1 MGVTP
6 LAFAPATPGSR
17 ERLRRAAEQGL
28 FGVVPVLVSV
38 ALVVVVFRLNV
49 VVFDFSSAYYPA
61 VVRMLAGLNPYAASH
76 GQVVGG
82 TAFVNPALSLLL
94 LAPFGVVSAGL
105 AQVVWMLVCIA
116 CVPVTLWALGVRDW
130 RLYGLTLLWSP
141 VFDGWQTGNLTL
153 PLVLMVACV
162 WRYRQRPLVAG
173 LLTAAAISLKPFV
186 WPLALWLLV
195 TRRVRATAWTLAW
208 GLALNLLAWA
218 LVGMREV
225 PVYLKL
231 SSQVTA
237 ALWRGGYG
245 VLAVCGALGLGR
257 DAGELVLVLAA
268 AAAGAAVLRLGL
280 GRRDPEALAASILLM
295 LIASPLVWNHY
306 FSLLLVPMALA
317 RPRLSLAWGVG
328 VLMWPLPPRL
338 PISGWE
344 QAIAWT
350 ATAAVVWVALGG
362 NERLARVLE

>member
-1 MGVTP
+1 MD
-6 LAFAPATPGSR
+6 ATPVGPPPVSPTGRGSLA
-17 ERLRRAAEQGL
+17 RLAEVGVFGFVPLVFCLAWAVVLFRAHMT
-28 FGVVPVLVSV
+28 VV
-38 ALVVVVFRLNV
+38 
-49 VVFDFSSAYYPA
+49 DFQSAYYPA
-61 VVRMLAGLNPYAASH
+61 AVRLLAGHSPYAATSL
-76 GQVVGG
+76 QVVDGG
-82 TAFVNPALSLLL
+82 AFVNPALTA
-94 LAPFGVVSAGL
+94 LAFVPLGLVSGGS
-105 AQVVWMLVCIA
+105 AQVIWMLACIA
-116 CVPVTLWALGVRDW
+116 CVPASLWVLDVGDW
-130 RLYGLTLLWSP
+130 RLYGIAFLWSP

-153 PLVLMVACV
+153 PLVLAVALV
-162 WRYRQRPLVAG
+162 WRYRDRPFVAG
-173 LLTAAAISLKPFV
+173 LITAAAISLKPFV